1 MPLLLLGGIIAAL
14 LDGHTPTLGSVKI
27 RGGEKQNENVRC
39 LILGIKRHSTRAKV
53 FLLFF
58 FFFHLK
64 DGSGEESPIQFSHPL
79 QHSIKACVGEK
90 KTQFH

>member
-53 FLLFF
+53 FFF
-58 FFFHLK
+58 FFFFFIPK
-64 DGSGEESPIQFSHPL
+64 EEKNSTPQIFSPSATFC
-79 QHSIKACVGEK
+79 KCMN
-90 KTQFH
+90 

>member
-53 FLLFF
+53 FLLLLFF
-58 FFFHLK
+58 FSTLK
-64 DGSGEESPIQFSHPL
+64 KGRGKKAQSNFPIPFNIP
-79 QHSIKACVGEK
+79 
-90 KTQFH
+90 